1 MMQYK
6 IYTLQH
12 QKLYDQIHSVTGGEK
27 IQKIINKETV
37 YLLDRC
43 KELRRDFSALSKVRE
58 LDALFT
64 DVLVMNKK
72 KTYSFEQ
79 IVVIANKVYVLE
91 RKKHYDNQRQLL
103 KEKVAYLRKALGKNI
118 HVDFYILVDGKTT
131 KPNNIKL
138 DTFIEMCRTQHAN
151 DGISGRVNAF
161 VQSKHVSLDITD
173 YIHKKYNVN
182 ITHTEVKR
190 SSKWIEILSFSNPII
205 SKYKGNLSFL
215 SSAIIFFYVL
225 TAIFTYSIY
234 AKEKQFL
241 LTIAIDIM
249 FLFIL
254 VNILKEMESK
264 LPKLLKFFMQIGTL
278 SVFVFFFARI
288 IYYF

>member
-1 MMQYK
+1 MQYK

-12 QKLYDQIHSVTGGEK
+12 QKLYDQIHSVTSEGK

-58 LDALFT
+58 IDALFT
-64 DVLVMNKK
+64 DVLVRNKK

-103 KEKVAYLRKALGKNI
+103 KEKVAYLRKALGKMI
-118 HVDFYILVDGKTT
+118 HIDFYILVDGKTT

-138 DTFIEMCRTQHAN
+138 ESFIDMCKTQHAN
-151 DGISGRVNAF
+151 DGISGKVNAF
-161 VQSKHVSLDITD
+161 VQNKHVSLDITD
-173 YIHKKYNVN
+173 YIYKKYNIN
-182 ITHTEVKR
+182 IIQKEVKR
-190 SSKWIEILSFSNPII
+190 QSKWVEIFSFSNPII
-205 SKYKGNLSFL
+205 SKYKGTMSFL
-215 SSAIIFFYVL
+215 SSAIIFFYIL

-234 AKEKQFL
+234 AKEKKFL
-241 LTIAIDIM
+241 LTIAMDLM
-249 FLFIL
+249 FLFMLI
-254 VNILKEMESK
+254 NILKEMEAK
-264 LPKLLKFFMQIGTL
+264 LPKLLKICMQLGTL
-278 SVFVFFFARI
+278 SVFIFFFARI

>member
-1 MMQYK
+1 MQYK

-12 QKLYDQIHSVTGGEK
+12 QKLYDQIHSVTSEGNIE
-27 IQKIINKETV
+27 KIINKETV

-58 LDALFT
+58 IDALFT

-91 RKKHYDNQRQLL
+91 RKKQYDNQRQLL
-103 KEKVAYLRKALGKNI
+103 KEKVAYLRKALGKMI
-118 HVDFYILVDGKTT
+118 HIDFYILIEGKTT

-138 DTFIEMCRTQHAN
+138 DNFIEMCKTQHAN
-151 DGISGRVNAF
+151 DGISGKVNAF
-161 VQSKHVSLDITD
+161 VQNKHVSLNITE
-173 YIHKKYNVN
+173 YIYKKYNIN
-182 ITHTEVKR
+182 ITQKEVKR
-190 SSKWIEILSFSNPII
+190 NSKWVEIFSFSNPII
-205 SKYKGNLSFL
+205 SKYKGTLSFL
-215 SSAIIFFYVL
+215 SSAIIFFYIL

-234 AKEKQFL
+234 AKEKRFL
-241 LTIAIDIM
+241 LSIAIDCM
-249 FLFIL
+249 FLFML

-264 LPKLLKFFMQIGTL
+264 LPKLLKITMQIVTL
-278 SVFVFFFARI
+278 SIFILFFTRI
-288 IYYF
+288 VYYF

>member
-12 QKLYDQIHSVTGGEK
+12 QKLYDQIHYVTGGEK
-27 IQKIINKETV
+27 IQKILNKETV

-43 KELRRDFSALSKVRE
+43 KELRRDFSVLSKVRE

-72 KTYSFEQ
+72 KIYSFEQ

-138 DTFIEMCRTQHAN
+138 DAFIDMCRTLYAN
-151 DGISGRVNAF
+151 DGISGRVNEF
-161 VQSKHVSLDITD
+161 VQNKHISLDISG

-182 ITHTEVKR
+182 VTQNEVKR
-190 SSKWIEILSFSNPII
+190 NSKWVEILNFPNPLI

-215 SSAIIFFYVL
+215 SSIIIFFYIL
-225 TAIFTYSIY
+225 TTVFTYSIY

-241 LTIAIDIM
+241 LTIAIDVM

-254 VNILKEMESK
+254 INILKEMESK

-278 SVFVFFFARI
+278 SIFVFFFARI